1 MDDSALLAGR
11 IDKYPLIRYQ
21 GVLRLVLHYPHSAM
35 IIFWVVGSGNKTGN
49 INLPSL
55 QVKLQEVFYKET
67 ALVRRFAL
75 VICRNCEFAG
85 YRTSYRII
93 ISANYHSMIDSI
105 IARFAKSIEKFLSS
119 IMTEAIRRNSST
131 K

>member
-1 MDDSALLAGR
+1 MDDSVLLAGR
-11 IDKYPLIRYQ
+11 IDKYLLIRYQ
-21 GVLRLVLHYPHSAM
+21 GVVRLVLHCPHSSM
-35 IIFWVVGSGNKTGN
+35 IFWIVESGSKTGN
-49 INLPSL
+49 PNRPSL
-55 QVKLQEVFYKET
+55 QAKRQEGFYKET

-93 ISANYHSMIDSI
+93 ISANYHIMIESI
-105 IARFAKSIEKFLSS
+105 IARFTKSIEKSLSS
-119 IMTEAIRRNSST
+119 IMTEAIRRNSSI